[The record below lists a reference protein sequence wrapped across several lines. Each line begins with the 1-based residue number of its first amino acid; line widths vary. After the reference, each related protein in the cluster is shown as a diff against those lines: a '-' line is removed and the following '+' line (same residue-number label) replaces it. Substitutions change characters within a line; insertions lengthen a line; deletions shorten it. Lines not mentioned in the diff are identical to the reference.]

1 MRDIEP
7 GERERLESLAVEPDA
22 VARRAKIVLALGSSG
37 LPVAAVARL
46 FGVSA
51 ATVRHWRDRFAANG
65 ADGLADRPRSGAPRV
80 IGKKA
85 RASIASLVGKGMS
98 SREIAQRLGISKA
111 SVVAKRAEQGVA
123 SVTSGAGGA
132 FLWTEQAVALLGSA
146 SDAKVAQ
153 QLRSGEYEARTFYV
167 LGDAASLALARASM
181 DPVLDRLERFDNR
194 WVLAPGWQRQ
204 PAANSVLR

>member
-65 ADGLADRPRSGAPRV
+65 A
-80 IGKKA
+80 
-85 RASIASLVGKGMS
+85 
-98 SREIAQRLGISKA
+98 
-111 SVVAKRAEQGVA
+111 
-123 SVTSGAGGA
+123 
-132 FLWTEQAVALLGSA
+132 
-146 SDAKVAQ
+146 
-153 QLRSGEYEARTFYV
+153 
-167 LGDAASLALARASM
+167 
-181 DPVLDRLERFDNR
+181 
-194 WVLAPGWQRQ
+194 
-204 PAANSVLR
+204 